1 MRPGISTY
9 IVLLIF
15 CCSYSISQA
24 QDYKAKGDK
33 AWQQGE
39 IKTAV
44 NAYGFIKDLDKDATY
59 LMKRGIGNFKL
70 NALKKSIRDFTQ
82 ARKVGNQDP
91 ELFNYMAQVKQHL
104 QEHEEAAFFYKE
116 YIKAIGEKNPKA
128 TRAYIELKNCLYAA
142 DHINDESTAMIN
154 DFGEDVNSYYD
165 EIYPLQSPRFG
176 NTFYYTSNSNKSD
189 MRGYSVALDKNGE
202 WLAKKKFSIG
212 INSKHDDY
220 MMDISPDG
228 QSMLYIRSEDGLAK
242 NKIYVSTFDE
252 NEEQHIIELP
262 DYLIFGA
269 VDLQIVN
276 RNTIAF
282 ASKDLGG
289 MGGYDLFTINYK
301 NRVWSD
307 PINLGT
313 EVNTEFDE
321 RSPYLSVNGE
331 YVYFSSDKPYCFGGH
346 DIYYYNFNWL
356 DKGPRNLGQ
365 PINSPGNDLQYR
377 ISEDGQLAILSSDRK
392 TGEGGY
398 DVYMM
403 YLKDPQPF
411 PPKDMTQLEY
421 VADYLRKPKSH
432 LDKLKE
438 KLKDEKPEKELA
450 ETDVTQVSEPVEEV
464 LTVEE
469 AEPKAQQKEEP
480 KTKEEPKAD
489 IAITEK
495 EEPKEKLVKKETVE
509 EKEATKEIA
518 SVDRNKNSKDN
529 SNKKTSTKK
538 VLPQDPPKKEIT
550 AIEEV
555 DTSTTGLKVKNERD
569 LRYTLLYEDRQD
581 LQNDV
586 NKSKL
591 EKLVRLLE
599 EKPEYKVH
607 LVAYTDY
614 REPGLPEFMQYNTLK
629 RANLVADI
637 LLQYGIDEKRI
648 AIESMCDN
656 YPLARKEVAG
666 NKNEEFL
673 PLNKRID
680 LEVRDDSYA
689 VLMSQGVS
697 DFKIPGYAMDRKY
710 ELFTHIREEVYYS
723 VEIASSEIIFKN
735 AVLRLYNDIYIRRE
749 TATAPNNYY
758 VGIYNS
764 LADAQALETE
774 LKDSSAPYAK
784 VVAFYNGKAIKK
796 SEIDQ
801 FLTDYPELKDYSLN

>member
-1 MRPGISTY
+1 MRPRIFTY
-9 IVLLIF
+9 IVVFIF
-15 CCSYSISQA
+15 CCSTTLSYA
-24 QDYKAKGDK
+24 QDYRAKGDK
-33 AWQQGE
+33 AWEQGE

-44 NAYGFIKDLDKDATY
+44 NAYGFIKDLDQDATY

-82 ARKVGNQDP
+82 ARKMGNKDP
-91 ELFNYMAQVKQHL
+91 ELFNYMAQVKQQL

-128 TRAYIELKNCLYAA
+128 TRAFIELKNCLYAA
-142 DHINDESTAMIN
+142 EHINDESSAMIN
-154 DFGEDVNSYYD
+154 DFGDDVNSYYD
-165 EIYPLQSPRFG
+165 EIYPLQSPQLG

-212 INSKHDDY
+212 INSEHDDY

-228 QSMLYIRSEDGLAK
+228 KSMLYIRSEDGLAK

-282 ASKDLGG
+282 SSKDLGG

-331 YVYFSSDKPYCFGGH
+331 YVYFSSDRPYCFGGH

-377 ISEDGQLAILSSDRK
+377 LSEDGQLAILSSDRK

-398 DVYMM
+398 DIYMM
-403 YLKDPQPF
+403 YLKDPNPF
-411 PPKDMTQLEY
+411 PAKDMTQLEY
-421 VADYLRKPKSH
+421 VADYLAVPQSH
-432 LDKLKE
+432 LDRLKAKMGDAKKE
-438 KLKDEKPEKELA
+438 EVAVKKDK
-450 ETDVTQVSEPVEEV
+450 TVVSEPVVDIDKSELEKQA
-464 LTVEE
+464 VEE
-469 AEPKAQQKEEP
+469 EIE
-480 KTKEEPKAD
+480 TKK
-489 IAITEK
+489 ITE
-495 EEPKEKLVKKETVE
+495 P
-509 EKEATKEIA
+509 TKDAKAPE
-518 SVDRNKNSKDN
+518 
-529 SNKKTSTKK
+529 
-538 VLPQDPPKKEIT
+538 PPKKEIVVAEELEKEA
-550 AIEEV
+550 AIEVKEITKKKETPVNSTIVTDKAGDKNTEEKKTALEEV
-555 DTSTTGLKVKNERD
+555 VDDGTILKVDNERD
-569 LRYTLLYEDRQD
+569 LRFTLLYEDRQD
-581 LQNDV
+581 LVNSV
-586 NKSKL
+586 NKNKL
-591 EKLVRLLE
+591 DKLSALLKE
-599 EKPEYKVH
+599 NTDYKVH

-629 RANLVADI
+629 RANLVAEI
-637 LLQYGIDEKRI
+637 LKENGIGEERI
-648 AIESMCDN
+648 VIESMCDN
-656 YPLARKEVAG
+656 YPMARKEVAG
-666 NKNEEFL
+666 KKNEEFL

-680 LEVRDDSYA
+680 LEVRDGSYS
-689 VLMSQGVS
+689 VLMNQAVS
-697 DFKIPGYAMDRKY
+697 DFKLPGYAMDRKY
-710 ELFTHIREEVYYS
+710 ELFTHVREEVYYS
-723 VEIASSEIIFKN
+723 VEIASSDIIFKN
-735 AVLRLYNDIYIRRE
+735 AVLRLYSDIYIRRE
-749 TATAPNNYY
+749 NAVAPNNYY
-758 VGIYNS
+758 IGIYNT
-764 LADAQALETE
+764 LADAQALQEE
-774 LKDSSAPYAK
+774 LKSSSAPYAK
-784 VVAFYNGKAIKK
+784 VVAFYNGVPIQEKDIQ
-796 SEIDQ
+796 Q
-801 FLTDYPELKDYSLN
+801 FLEDYPQLKDYSLTLGN